1 MPTDDSARERPSAP
15 APAPETDPIV
25 AVQSLTKRFG
35 ELTVLDEVTFAC
47 PAGAVVAVVGPS
59 GSGKSTLLR
68 CLAGLELP
76 SAGVIRVGDGQVD
89 ATWPRRRLRGGVRGL
104 RTHTGMVFQ
113 SFNLFP
119 HKTALGNIIEAP
131 MAVKGTPRRQA
142 IEEAEALLESV
153 GLIDK
158 RDEYPS
164 RLSGGQRQRAAIARS
179 LAMKPQVM
187 LFDEATSALDPELV
201 SEVLKV
207 IEGLTDR
214 GLTMFLVT
222 HHMEFAARIAEDVL
236 FFDHGRIVERA
247 PADRFFTAPGTER
260 AARFLSSLRVHRR

>member
-1 MPTDDSARERPSAP
+1 MPTDDAARERRSDSTPQ
-15 APAPETDPIV
+15 TDPIV
-25 AVQSLTKRFG
+25 AVQSLTKRFD
-35 ELTVLDEVTFAC
+35 ELTVLDDVTFAC
-47 PAGAVVAVVGPS
+47 RSGAVVAVVGPS

-68 CLAGLELP
+68 CLAGLEP
-76 SAGVIRVGDGQVD
+76 PTGGWIRVGDGWVD
-89 ATWPRRRLRGGVRGL
+89 AAWNRRRLRNGVRSL
-104 RTHTGMVFQ
+104 RARTGMVFQ
-113 SFNLFP
+113 SFHLFP

-131 MAVKGTPRRQA
+131 MVVKDIPRRRA
-142 IEEAEALLESV
+142 VEEAEALLEGV

-164 RLSGGQRQRAAIARS
+164 RLSGGQQQRVAIARS

-201 SEVLKV
+201 GEVLRV

-222 HHMEFAARIAEDVL
+222 HHMEFAARIADDVL
-236 FFDHGRIVERA
+236 FFDYGRIVERG
-247 PADRFFTAPGTER
+247 PARQFFTTPQTER
-260 AARFLSSLRVHRR
+260 AARFLRSLRVHRR

>member
-1 MPTDDSARERPSAP
+1 MPTDDVTRVPQDNLRSAA
-15 APAPETDPIV
+15 ADPIV

-35 ELTVLDEVTFAC
+35 ELTVLEDVSFTC
-47 PAGAVVAVVGPS
+47 RAGAVVAVVGPS

-68 CLAGLELP
+68 CLAGLEPP
-76 SAGVIRVGDGQVD
+76 SAGSIRVGDGHVEAD
-89 ATWPRRRLRGGVRGL
+89 WSRRHLRNAVRSL
-104 RTHTGMVFQ
+104 RAHTGMVFQ

-131 MAVKGTPRRQA
+131 MVVKGLSRQQA
-142 IEEAEALLESV
+142 TEQAEALLEGV

-164 RLSGGQRQRAAIARS
+164 RLSGGQQQRVAIARS

-201 SEVLKV
+201 GEVLKV

-222 HHMEFAARIAEDVL
+222 HHMEFAAHIADDVL
-236 FFDHGRIVERA
+236 FFDHGRVVERA
-247 PADRFFTAPGTER
+247 PAGQFFTAPQTER
-260 AARFLSSLRVHRR
+260 AVRFLRSLQVHRQ

>member
-1 MPTDDSARERPSAP
+1 M
-15 APAPETDPIV
+15 
-25 AVQSLTKRFG
+25 
-35 ELTVLDEVTFAC
+35 
-47 PAGAVVAVVGPS
+47 VGSS

-68 CLAGLELP
+68 CLAGLEP
-76 SAGVIRVGDGQVD
+76 PTAGSIRVGDGYVN
-89 ATWPRRRLRGGVRGL
+89 AAWPGRRLRRAVRGL
-104 RTHTGMVFQ
+104 QAHTGMVFQ

-131 MAVKGTPRRQA
+131 MLVKGITRQQA
-142 IEEAEALLESV
+142 VEEAEALLESV

-164 RLSGGQRQRAAIARS
+164 RLSGGQQQRAAIARS
-179 LAMKPQVM
+179 LAMKPKVM

-201 SEVLKV
+201 GEVLKV

-222 HHMEFAARIAEDVL
+222 HHMDFAAHIADDVI
-236 FFDHGRIVERA
+236 FFDHGRIVERT
-247 PADRFFTAPGTER
+247 PAGEFFSTPQTER
-260 AARFLSSLRVHRR
+260 AERFLRSLQFDHS